1 MYKEL
6 ENYFVSLN
14 KIKNDIENKKIDI
27 TDKGKAIE
35 LLNEI
40 NLIERNLID
49 VKEQTSDLTKIIHN
63 LYDKIFSN
71 FDRKELFENML

>member
-1 MYKEL
+1 MYKEIK
-6 ENYFVSLN
+6 NYFDSLN

-35 LLNEI
+35 LLSLI
-40 NLIERNLID
+40 NGIERNLID
-49 VKEQTSDLTKIIHN
+49 VKEQIGDLATIIYN

>member
-1 MYKEL
+1 MYKEI
-6 ENYFVSLN
+6 EKYFNSLN

-35 LLNEI
+35 LLCEI

-49 VKEQTSDLTKIIHN
+49 VKEQISDLATIIYN

>member
-27 TDKGKAIE
+27 TDKSKAIE
-35 LLNEI
+35 LLCEI

-49 VKEQTSDLTKIIHN
+49 IQEQTSDLTKIIHN

>member
-1 MYKEL
+1 MCKEL
-6 ENYFVSLN
+6 EKYFDLLR
-14 KIKNDIENKKIDI
+14 KIQKDVENNEIDI

-49 VKEQTSDLTKIIHN
+49 IQEQTSDLTKIIHN

-71 FDRKELFENML
+71 FDGKELFQSML

>member
-27 TDKGKAIE
+27 TDNGKAIE

-49 VKEQTSDLTKIIHN
+49 VKEQTSDLAKIIHN

>member
-1 MYKEL
+1 MCKEL

-49 VKEQTSDLTKIIHN
+49 VKKQTSDLTKIIHN

>member
-1 MYKEL
+1 MYKEIK
-6 ENYFVSLN
+6 NYFDSLN

-35 LLNEI
+35 LLCEI

-49 VKEQTSDLTKIIHN
+49 IKEQISDLATIIYN

>member
-1 MYKEL
+1 MYEEL

>member
-1 MYKEL
+1 MCKEL

-49 VKEQTSDLTKIIHN
+49 VKEQINDLATIIYN

>member
-1 MYKEL
+1 MCKEL
-6 ENYFVSLN
+6 EKYFDLLR

-35 LLNEI
+35 LLCEI

-49 VKEQTSDLTKIIHN
+49 IQEQTSDLTKIIHN

>member
-1 MYKEL
+1 MYKEIK
-6 ENYFVSLN
+6 NYFDSLN

-35 LLNEI
+35 LLCEI

-49 VKEQTSDLTKIIHN
+49 IKEQINDLATIIYN

>member
-1 MYKEL
+1 MCKEL
-6 ENYFVSLN
+6 ENYFDSLN

-35 LLNEI
+35 LLCEI

-49 VKEQTSDLTKIIHN
+49 IKEQISDLATIIYN
-63 LYDKIFSN
+63 LYDKLLSN
-71 FDRKELFENML
+71 FDRKELFQSML

>member
-1 MYKEL
+1 MYKEIK
-6 ENYFVSLN
+6 NYFDSLN

-35 LLNEI
+35 LLCEI

-49 VKEQTSDLTKIIHN
+49 IQEQTSDLTKIIHN

>member
-1 MYKEL
+1 MYEEIKK
-6 ENYFVSLN
+6 YFNELN
-14 KIKNDIENKKIDI
+14 KIKNDIENNKIDI

-35 LLNEI
+35 LLLYI
-40 NLIERNLID
+40 NGIERILID
-49 VKEQTSDLTKIIHN
+49 IQEQTSGLAKIIHN